1 MTQVERHIV
10 ETYTGLLDNLSSSS
24 KLELIEKLSKSLRK
38 DFKSKEKE
46 FFKSFGF

>member
-10 ETYTGLLDNLSSSS
+10 ETYTGLFDNLSSSS